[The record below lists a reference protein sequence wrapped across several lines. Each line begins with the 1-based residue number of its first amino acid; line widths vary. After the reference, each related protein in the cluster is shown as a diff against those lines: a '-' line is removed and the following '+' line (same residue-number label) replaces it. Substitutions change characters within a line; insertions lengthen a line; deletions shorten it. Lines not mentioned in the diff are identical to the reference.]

1 MAQTPEARIRLQYKA
16 IRHSSFAH
24 EHGTGPMWLS
34 LAQQWKRPVQEI
46 KRICHGPDW
55 DPVADRER
63 RLQAR
68 VKSEAQVAQVRV
80 LMDEGRMDE
89 ARELFYGFYP
99 ELRRSGPMVPLVEG
113 A

>member
-1 MAQTPEARIRLQYKA
+1 MTQTPEIRIRLEYKA
-16 IRHSSFAH
+16 IRRTSFVH

-34 LAQQWKRPVQEI
+34 LAQKWKRPVQEI

-68 VKSEAQVAQVRV
+68 AKSEAQVAQVRD
-80 LMDEGRMDE
+80 LMDAGRMAE
-89 ARELFYGFYP
+89 ARELLYGFYP
-99 ELRRSGPMVPLVEG
+99 ELQR
-113 A
+113 